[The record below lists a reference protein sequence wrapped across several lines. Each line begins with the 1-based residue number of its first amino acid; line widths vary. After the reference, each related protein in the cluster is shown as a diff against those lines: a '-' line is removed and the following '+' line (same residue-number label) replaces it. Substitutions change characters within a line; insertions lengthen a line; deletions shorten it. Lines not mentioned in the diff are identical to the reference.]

1 MEGGGTH
8 LFVYRHIT
16 RLGAREESILFV
28 KEKIAANRYLNQGLI
43 VQREKQYINYCFYK
57 KKEIGEINVFNK

>member
-28 KEKIAANRYLNQGLI
+28 KEKIAANRYLQIRAAL
-43 VQREKQYINYCFYK
+43 YILSPD
-57 KKEIGEINVFNK
+57 